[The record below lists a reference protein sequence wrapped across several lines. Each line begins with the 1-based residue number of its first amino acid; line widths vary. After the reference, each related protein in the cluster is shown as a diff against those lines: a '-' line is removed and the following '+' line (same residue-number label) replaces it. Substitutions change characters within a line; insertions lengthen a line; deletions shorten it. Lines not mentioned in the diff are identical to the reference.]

1 MITDTLPT
9 ESFNVETVTR
19 PRIGSLLIWDVTDTA
34 RRRQFFHGTEGKYLY
49 NISAS
54 GIFYTA

>member
-19 PRIGSLLIWDVTDTA
+19 PRIGPLLIWDVTDTS
-34 RRRQFFHGTEGKYLY
+34 RRRQFFHGTEGQYKNLY
-49 NISAS
+49 KEILACLQ
-54 GIFYTA
+54 Y